1 MAISDTLKG
10 EAWAVESDLP
20 LVLLTI
26 DHADIDPAIRVVNN
40 KVDITSNGDP
50 YIAFPFELTLPD
62 NLEDAPPRARLK
74 IDNISREIAQAI
86 RLISTPADVTIQV
99 VRQDDFDTVEMTWPA
114 MRLTNVRWDALSVE
128 GDLEFENLTREPY
141 PAHTFSPAEFPGLVQ

>member
-1 MAISDTLKG
+1 MTISDTLKG
-10 EAWAVESDLP
+10 EAWSVESDLP

-26 DHADIDPAIRVVNN
+26 DHDDIDPAIRVVNN
-40 KVDITSNGDP
+40 KVDITSNGDI
-50 YIAFPFELTLPD
+50 YTAFPFEITLPD
-62 NLEDAPPRARLK
+62 NLEDAPPRAKLK
-74 IDNISREIAQAI
+74 IDSVSREIAQAI

-99 VRQDDFDTVEMTWPA
+99 VRHDALDTVEMTWPA
-114 MRLTNVRWDALSVE
+114 MRLTNVRFNALTVD

>member
-1 MAISDTLKG
+1 MTISDALKV
-10 EAWAVESDLP
+10 EAWSEASDLP

-26 DHADIDPAIRVVNN
+26 DHADISPAIRVVNN
-40 KVDITSNGDP
+40 KVAITSNGDI
-50 YIAFPFELTLPD
+50 YTAFPFEITLPD
-62 NLEDAPPRARLK
+62 NLEDAPPRAKLK
-74 IDNISREIAQAI
+74 IDNVSREIAEAI

-114 MRLTNVRWDALSVE
+114 MRLTNVRWNALTVD
-128 GDLEFENLTREPY
+128 GDLEFENLTSEPY